1 MLRGCGGGTGGSL
14 GGAGG
19 GGGAVPT
26 ALQLLWS
33 SLAPHPVEE
42 MPLLLKEGENAPLLS
57 GKVPPKGGSPPLIP
71 LERVDRGAPS
81 IQVFLVSPR
90 VVTKDNLCVQF
101 SVQVYCVVSRAPA
114 TELLAGILPKILGDP
129 NRDCKGLVI
138 HIIYYTSHHL
148 LCLFKSF
155 GSSSL
160 ELSSPSSSPL
170 SPSPS
175 SSPSPTCT
183 SSSPVLSVN
192 WVVLCS
198 SQSLFWQ

>member
-1 MLRGCGGGTGGSL
+1 MEESMLRGCGGGTGGSL

-57 GKVPPKGGSPPLIP
+57 GKVPPKGESPPLIP
-71 LERVDRGAPS
+71 LERGAPS

-101 SVQVYCVVSRAPA
+101 SVQVYCVVNRAPA

-129 NRDCKGLVI
+129 NRDCKGLMI
-138 HIIYYTSHHL
+138 YIIYYTSHHL

-160 ELSSPSSSPL
+160 ELSSSPL

-175 SSPSPTCT
+175 SSPLPTCT

>member
-57 GKVPPKGGSPPLIP
+57 GKVPPKGESPPLIP
-71 LERVDRGAPS
+71 LERGAPS

-90 VVTKDNLCVQF
+90 VVTKDNLCVQV
-101 SVQVYCVVSRAPA
+101 SVHVYCVVNRAPA

-138 HIIYYTSHHL
+138 SDGTLLWIYRRLIGRSYIALARQDQYIGNISD
-148 LCLFKSF
+148 
-155 GSSSL
+155 
-160 ELSSPSSSPL
+160 PL
-170 SPSPS
+170 GR
-175 SSPSPTCT
+175 
-183 SSSPVLSVN
+183 LR
-192 WVVLCS
+192 
-198 SQSLFWQ
+198 F